1 MQDKMGGGMPAPS
14 GDRDDTYRAV
24 VSDLE
29 SVIEHV
35 RKSLRLIESA
45 IASEAAVD
53 EIDADN
59 VIVLD
64 DVTPGYARADAALRE
79 CNAGL
84 SLALRLLQG
93 PLTSGDGSVEFAA
106 EAGQPSTPWPISA

>member
-1 MQDKMGGGMPAPS
+1 MQDMKGGGMPVPS
-14 GDRDDTYRAV
+14 GNRDDTYRTV

-29 SVIEHV
+29 SVVEHV
-35 RKSLRLIESA
+35 RKSLTLIESA
-45 IASEAAVD
+45 IASEAVVD

-64 DVTPGYARADAALRE
+64 DVTPGYARADAVLRE

-93 PLTSGDGSVEFAA
+93 PLMSADGSVEVAA
-106 EAGQPSTPWPISA
+106 EAHRAPAPWSISA

>member
-1 MQDKMGGGMPAPS
+1 MQNTKGGMPAPS
-14 GDRDDTYRAV
+14 SDRDDTYRAV

-35 RKSLRLIESA
+35 RKSLRLIEAA

-64 DVTPGYARADAALRE
+64 DVTPGYARADAVLRE

-93 PLTSGDGSVEFAA
+93 PFMPADGSVAVAA
-106 EAGQPSTPWPISA
+106 EAGQPPARWPISA